1 MKVLVINNYFGEWGG
16 IDAAVRSEI
25 SGLRRFGHEV
35 VEYSRASAE
44 IAQGWG
50 RWVAAAGAFHSRRTS
65 DAIARHARAGI
76 DVAHVNNFLP
86 LVGLGVYRALRR
98 HRIPVVQTVHDYRMM
113 CVNGIFFTG
122 GEVCRRCAAGNF
134 LHSIPRRC
142 HPKGLA
148 ATILYAAVLQY
159 GRATRA
165 FTRGIDVFVAV
176 SEHVASEL
184 RALGIPR
191 RRIIV
196 RGISE
201 DPPVDPS
208 FESGGYSL
216 YLGRLAREKGVW
228 TLVKALERRSG
239 RPMKF
244 AGTGPEEREL
254 TRFVRERGLKH
265 VEFLG
270 FVSGSE
276 RFELLR
282 RASYLVMPS
291 ECHETF
297 GVSAREALSVGTPVI
312 ATRMGGLP
320 EIVVPGV
327 SGVLV
332 EPGNPDG
339 LAAAMAQ
346 MDREAPGLRKS
357 ARAYFEKRWTV
368 DQGAES
374 LNRAY
379 LLARHL
385 AGRPPGV

>member
-1 MKVLVINNYFGEWGG
+1 
-16 IDAAVRSEI
+16 
-25 SGLRRFGHEV
+25 
-35 VEYSRASAE
+35 
-44 IAQGWG
+44 
-50 RWVAAAGAFHSRRTS
+50 
-65 DAIARHARAGI
+65 
-76 DVAHVNNFLP
+76 
-86 LVGLGVYRALRR
+86 
-98 HRIPVVQTVHDYRMM
+98 
-113 CVNGIFFTG
+113 
-122 GEVCRRCAAGNF
+122 
-134 LHSIPRRC
+134 
-142 HPKGLA
+142 
-148 ATILYAAVLQY
+148 
-159 GRATRA
+159 
-165 FTRGIDVFVAV
+165 
-176 SEHVASEL
+176 
-184 RALGIPR
+184 
-191 RRIIV
+191 
-196 RGISE
+196 
-201 DPPVDPS
+201 
-208 FESGGYSL
+208 
-216 YLGRLAREKGVW
+216 
-228 TLVKALERRSG
+228 
-239 RPMKF
+239 
-244 AGTGPEEREL
+244 
-254 TRFVRERGLKH
+254 
-265 VEFLG
+265 
-270 FVSGSE
+270 SE